1 MAVTVAW
8 GEHDKL
14 LLRRQADRARAALP
28 QARHII
34 LPGCGHVPTY
44 DDPAVV
50 TDAIVS
56 SA

>member
-1 MAVTVAW
+1 VAW

-14 LLRRQADRARAALP
+14 LLRRQAARAQAALP
-28 QARHII
+28 HARH
-34 LPGCGHVPTY
+34 LVLAGCGHVPTY

-50 TDAIVS
+50 TDAIVT